1 MSETMTP
8 SAEIDFS
15 AVMGR
20 LYVSFRESPDAPN
33 IKIVCNYSDCEQILQ
48 AAYAAQKRISGRWV
62 LKQDAVQDEAGRL
75 LFCSIKA
82 KRDGLEWELS
92 APFGLMGWRWTFDRA
107 EVKRLAAEAE
117 KAICFEDARP

>member
-48 AAYAAQKRISGRWV
+48 AAYAVQKRISGRWM

-75 LFCSIKA
+75 LFCIIKA
-82 KRDGLEWELS
+82 KRGGMEWELS
-92 APFGLMGWRWTFDRA
+92 APFGVMGWRWTFDRD
-107 EVKRLAAEAE
+107 EVKRLEAEAE
-117 KAICFEDARP
+117 KAICFEDARQ

>member
-20 LYVSFRESPDAPN
+20 LYVSFRENPDAPN

-48 AAYAAQKRISGRWV
+48 AAYAVQKRISGRWV
-62 LKQDAVQDEAGRL
+62 LKQGAVQDEAGRL
-75 LFCSIKA
+75 LFCTIKA
-82 KRDGLEWELS
+82 KRGGMEWGLA
-92 APFGLMGWRWTFDRA
+92 APFGLLGWRWTFDRD
-107 EVKRLAAEAE
+107 EVTRLAAEAK